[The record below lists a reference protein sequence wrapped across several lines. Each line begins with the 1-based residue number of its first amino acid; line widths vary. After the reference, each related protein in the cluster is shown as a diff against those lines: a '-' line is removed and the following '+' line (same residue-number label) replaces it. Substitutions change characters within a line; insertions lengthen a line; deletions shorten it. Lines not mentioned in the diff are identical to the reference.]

1 MKSIWSNVSFRT
13 SVYLLIFCL
22 DNLSF
27 DVNRML
33 KLPPTIMLDLPGGS
47 ENLPTKQETRVQSLD
62 WEDAWRR
69 KWHPTPVYLLRKSH
83 GQRSLAGYSPW
94 GCKRV
99 GHYLATKT
107 NRTVML
113 LSVSPF
119 MSINIYFV

>member
-62 WEDAWRR
+62 WEDAWRS
-69 KWHPTPVYLLRKSH
+69 KWQPTPVYLLRKSH